1 MKGAVR
7 WEGRYRVERERTAVT
22 GLVLLLLVLWLGF
35 AVHRSPR
42 FPGSL
47 WGGVLGVTAA
57 LLMMLFPTAYAAVKR
72 IPALKKTVTRRVP
85 VRTLLA
91 WHVWTGAAGSILAI
105 LHTGHRFESNLGI
118 ALTAMMLV
126 SVSSGYVGRYF
137 LGYVSMELR
146 EKQDLLNRLAT
157 HYNLTAGEASRQPEV
172 GAAVAASGGIISRT
186 LGRLLAPASV
196 PARGPA
202 TLPYR
207 AVRLAESIAD
217 LEYAIKTHELFKRR
231 SAYWLKIHVAA
242 SCAFYLLLLLHVWS
256 AIYFGLRW
264 FD

>member
-1 MKGAVR
+1 L
-7 WEGRYRVERERTAVT
+7 ELERTAIT

-47 WGGVLGVTAA
+47 WGGVFAVSAA
-57 LLMMLFPTAYAAVKR
+57 LMMTLFPLAYAAVKR
-72 IPALKKTVTRRVP
+72 VPALKKAATRRVTM
-85 VRTLLA
+85 RALLT
-91 WHVWTGAAGSILAI
+91 WHVWTGAVGSILAI

-118 ALTAMMLV
+118 ALTAMMLL
-126 SVSSGYVGRYF
+126 SLLSGYVARYF

-157 HYNLTAGEASRQPEV
+157 HYNLTAGEASRRPDFE
-172 GAAVAASGGIISRT
+172 AAVAAPRGIFSRVVGGIP
-186 LGRLLAPASV
+186 APADV
-196 PARGPA
+196 TAEGAA
-202 TLPYR
+202 TLPHR

-242 SCAFYLLLLLHVWS
+242 SCAFYLLLVLHVWA